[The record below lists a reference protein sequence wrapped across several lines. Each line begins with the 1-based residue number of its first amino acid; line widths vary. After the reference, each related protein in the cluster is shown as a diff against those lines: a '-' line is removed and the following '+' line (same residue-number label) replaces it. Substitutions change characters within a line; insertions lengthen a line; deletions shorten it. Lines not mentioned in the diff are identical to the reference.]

1 MPGIR
6 SRGERLKLS
15 QFRAAEDA
23 RFEPV
28 RGRPPHAFQVAAGFK
43 ITVKVL
49 FAFSL
54 STGPTSSSTFM

>member
-1 MPGIR
+1 LRPGNAGYPLA
-6 SRGERLKLS
+6 GEHLKLS
-15 QFRAAEDA
+15 QFRAAEHA

-28 RGRPPHAFQVAAGFK
+28 RGRPQHAFQVAAGFK

-54 STGPTSSSTFM
+54 VHRADLV